1 MAATSS
7 SRPIPARTSPPTSHT
22 ARPHQR
28 DRLDR
33 TAEHMAGRVDPMDLM
48 DPLARILH
56 LLVAHMALRL
66 EARTA
71 RPTQRHWASLS
82 PPG

>member
-1 MAATSS
+1 
-7 SRPIPARTSPPTSHT
+7 
-22 ARPHQR
+22 
-28 DRLDR
+28 
-33 TAEHMAGRVDPMDLM
+33 MDLM